1 MVVSSSKA
9 FSYIEL
15 VFAIVIFGV
24 ILTLALPKLTFS
36 AKICQINLSTRL
48 ATMQNELSLIF
59 THAQLSQTPI
69 DKNKIYSIFHTLED
83 GNTSK
88 CSIRFNQQTSTI
100 EAISERESVKFSIIP
115 KDFSVNPKISCPL
128 INPLCKK
135 LSFKT
140 KQK

>member
-115 KDFSVNPKISCPL
+115 KDFSVNPKIFCPL